1 MALYG
6 YESKARFIG
15 TMSAIGFA
23 LFTFVLCSYTNMS
36 ATVRPHDTEILID
49 MEPEPE
55 PEPEPQKIEVKA
67 GIQPRTEEPEP
78 KKPIKLVQKSQAQ
91 TVAKR
96 ANEGPESTVG
106 DKGDVEVPEPP
117 REKEINKR
125 ALFTSAQ
132 NSNKDTT
139 AQQVAE
145 KISESLAPGHTQ
157 GNTKTGNPEGA
168 PSAKLEG
175 RTVVGSLPIPVFTR
189 GDGGKVV
196 VRIKVNRDGKVVS
209 AVPGAAGTTLND
221 SEIWASAKKAALAA
235 QFNVSGSAP
244 ELQEGTITYV
254 FKLR

>member
-145 KISESLAPGHTQ
+145 KISESLAAGHTQ
-157 GNTKTGNPEGA
+157 ATPRPAMQRARRLPSWRAA
-168 PSAKLEG
+168 PWWARCPSPF
-175 RTVVGSLPIPVFTR
+175 S
-189 GDGGKVV
+189 
-196 VRIKVNRDGKVVS
+196 
-209 AVPGAAGTTLND
+209 PGVTAAR
-221 SEIWASAKKAALAA
+221 SW
-235 QFNVSGSAP
+235 SGSRLTA
-244 ELQEGTITYV
+244 TA
-254 FKLR
+254 R